1 MIATASIGEVIS
13 AVLVGFAVK
22 WIPYWHLLLVGILM
36 HTVSSLLYAT
46 AMNGWMMAVS
56 ELLSGAYVGIV
67 ETVAFAYID
76 ARAASYERAHA
87 TMQQQYELGENKR
100 LKKSRIK
107 QKGYAVI
114 TFTEAVSFLAG
125 PGWLYYDDYLS
136 FNIIIARID

>member
-1 MIATASIGEVIS
+1 MIATFSIGEVIS

-46 AMNGWMMAVS
+46 AVSGWMMVAS

-76 ARAASYERAHA
+76 ARAASYERAYA
-87 TMQQQYELGENKR
+87 TMHWNDLEGSKT

-125 PGWLYYDDYLS
+125 PGLS
-136 FNIIIARID
+136 YH

>member
-1 MIATASIGEVIS
+1 MIATFSIGEVVA

-22 WIPYWHLLLVGILM
+22 SVPYWHLLFVGIIL
-36 HTVSSLLYAT
+36 HTASSLLYAT
-46 AMNGWMMAVS
+46 AVNGWMMAVS

-76 ARAASYERAHA
+76 ARAASYERAYA
-87 TMQQQYELGENKR
+87 TMQQNEAGEIKR

-114 TFTEAVSFLAG
+114 TFTEGISFLAG
-125 PGWLYYDDYLS
+125 PGL
-136 FNIIIARID
+136 

>member
-22 WIPYWHLLLVGILM
+22 WIPYWYLLLVGILM
-36 HTVSSLLYAT
+36 HSVSSLLYAT

-56 ELLSGAYVGIV
+56 ELLSGAYIGVV

-76 ARAASYERAHA
+76 ARASSYEQAYA
-87 TMQQQYELGENKR
+87 TMQRYEVWENKR
-100 LKKSRIK
+100 LKTSRIK

-125 PGWLYYDDYLS
+125 PGW
-136 FNIIIARID
+136 

>member
-1 MIATASIGEVIS
+1 MIATFSIGEVIS

-36 HTVSSLLYAT
+36 HTMSSLLYAT
-46 AMNGWMMAVS
+46 AMSGWMMVVS

-76 ARAASYERAHA
+76 ARAANYERAYA
-87 TMQQQYELGENKR
+87 TMQQNDLVGSKR

-114 TFTEAVSFLAG
+114 TFTEGVSFLAG
-125 PGWLYYDDYLS
+125 PG
-136 FNIIIARID
+136 

>member
-1 MIATASIGEVIS
+1 MIATFSIGEVIS

-36 HTVSSLLYAT
+36 HTMSSLLYAT
-46 AMNGWMMAVS
+46 AMSGWMMVVS

-76 ARAASYERAHA
+76 ARAANYERACA
-87 TMQQQYELGENKR
+87 TMQQNDLAGNKS

-114 TFTEAVSFLAG
+114 TFTEGVSFLAG
-125 PGWLYYDDYLS
+125 PG
-136 FNIIIARID
+136 

>member
-1 MIATASIGEVIS
+1 MIATFSIGEVMS
-13 AVLVGFAVK
+13 ALLVGFAVK

-36 HTVSSLLYAT
+36 HAMSSLLYAT
-46 AMNGWMMAVS
+46 AMSGWMMAVS

-76 ARAASYERAHA
+76 ARAANYERAYA
-87 TMQQQYELGENKR
+87 TMQQNDLAGNKR

-114 TFTEAVSFLAG
+114 TFTEGVSFLAG
-125 PGWLYYDDYLS
+125 PG
-136 FNIIIARID
+136 

>member
-1 MIATASIGEVIS
+1 MIATFSIGEVIA

-22 WIPYWHLLLVGILM
+22 SIPYWHLLLVGILM

-46 AMNGWMMAVS
+46 ATNGWMMATS
-56 ELLSGAYVGIV
+56 ELLSGAYIGIV

-76 ARAASYERAHA
+76 ARASSYEWAYA
-87 TMQQQYELGENKR
+87 TIQQNELGEKKR

-114 TFTEAVSFLAG
+114 TFTEAMSLLAG
-125 PGWLYYDDYLS
+125 PGL
-136 FNIIIARID
+136 